1 MHLKWWVI
9 ISLVIAGVSLYSL
22 NYVVTT
28 IWPNPQRIISQPQL
42 LFLTFTFLGLSA
54 STVPI
59 SAFFNQRFAKEGWF
73 DRDFVEN
80 RSAGFAEYKKLVSD
94 GFSPAI
100 VSKMTGL
107 DVSVIAALAKDSVQ
121 RGHIPGPPGS
131 RIDDANLDI

>member
-9 ISLVIAGVSLYSL
+9 ISLAIAGVSFYSL

-28 IWPNPQRIISQPQL
+28 IWPNPQRIISPPQL

-73 DRDFVEN
+73 DQDKTR
-80 RSAGFAEYKKLVSD
+80 LVRQ
-94 GFSPAI
+94 GVWVGLFGAVLLYLQLLRALNWTI
-100 VSKMTGL
+100 VLVLGGVFILIEIFFLT
-107 DVSVIAALAKDSVQ
+107 
-121 RGHIPGPPGS
+121 RE
-131 RIDDANLDI
+131 

>member
-59 SAFFNQRFAKEGWF
+59 SAFFNQRFANEGWF
-73 DRDFVEN
+73 DRDKS
-80 RSAGFAEYKKLVSD
+80 RLVRQ
-94 GFSPAI
+94 GVWVGLFGAVLLYLQLLRALNWTI
-100 VSKMTGL
+100 VLVLGGVFILIEIFLLT
-107 DVSVIAALAKDSVQ
+107 
-121 RGHIPGPPGS
+121 RE
-131 RIDDANLDI
+131 

>member
-9 ISLVIAGVSLYSL
+9 ISLAIAGVSFYAL

-73 DRDFVEN
+73 DQDKTR
-80 RSAGFAEYKKLVSD
+80 LVRQ
-94 GFSPAI
+94 GVWVGLFGAVLLYLQLLRALNWTI
-100 VSKMTGL
+100 VLVLGGVFILIEIFLLT
-107 DVSVIAALAKDSVQ
+107 
-121 RGHIPGPPGS
+121 RE
-131 RIDDANLDI
+131 

>member
-9 ISLVIAGVSLYSL
+9 ISLAIAGVSFYAL

-73 DRDFVEN
+73 DQDKTR
-80 RSAGFAEYKKLVSD
+80 LVRQ
-94 GFSPAI
+94 GVWVGLFGAVLLYLQLLRALNWTI
-100 VSKMTGL
+100 VLVLGGVFILIEIFFLT
-107 DVSVIAALAKDSVQ
+107 
-121 RGHIPGPPGS
+121 RE
-131 RIDDANLDI
+131 